1 MQVLK
6 SYNDR
11 SSPAKLA
18 AFIESEMSKIGAAL
32 ATVRRSAASLESNQ
46 KATDISDISNK
57 CYQTVR
63 DIGDHRIA
71 LVRNKQE
78 YRAQINKTL
87 RDIRAMRAISKI
99 GENAQIDADVVMR
112 MQLISDA
119 RRIRVQNEDSH
130 NSAIG
135 ALLKVQTA
143 NWAEFAEVA
152 EFTELPT

>member
-32 ATVRRSAASLESNQ
+32 ATVRRSAVSLESNLQ
-46 KATDISDISNK
+46 KATDISNK
-57 CYQTVR
+57 CYRTVR
-63 DIGDHRIA
+63 DIGDHRTA

-87 RDIRAMRAISKI
+87 REIRAMRAISKI

-135 ALLKVQTA
+135 ALLEVQTA
-143 NWAEFAEVA
+143 NWVEFAEFA

>member
-32 ATVRRSAASLESNQ
+32 ATVRRSAASLESNLQ
-46 KATDISDISNK
+46 KATDISNK

-143 NWAEFAEVA
+143 NWVEFAE
-152 EFTELPT
+152 LPT

>member
-143 NWAEFAEVA
+143 NWAEFAE
-152 EFTELPT
+152 FMELPT